1 MPPPML
7 GRQRAFGKHTEHIQ
21 TMDQFFATSIPTQWS
36 SMQPEVLLNY
46 LRSLQVRGRPLTV
59 NSLFVWFE
67 KNLDNPHIQNYYVR
81 QSAKLRK
88 EAYLYR
94 RFVDSGIVED
104 PM

>member
-1 MPPPML
+1 ML
-7 GRQRAFGKHTEHIQ
+7 GRQHAFGKHTEHTQ

-36 SMQPEVLLNY
+36 SMQPEVLLHH
-46 LRSLQVRGRPLTV
+46 LRSLRVRGRPPTV

-67 KNLDNPHIQNYYVR
+67 SNLDNPILQNYYVR